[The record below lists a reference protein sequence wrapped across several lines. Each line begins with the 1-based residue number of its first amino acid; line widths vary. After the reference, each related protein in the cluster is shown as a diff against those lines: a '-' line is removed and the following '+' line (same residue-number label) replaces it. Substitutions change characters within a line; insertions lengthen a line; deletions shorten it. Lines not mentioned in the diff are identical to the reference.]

1 MKTRTL
7 AGLSLAAVVLFA
19 PDARPQGLGTELVA
33 SGLSDPLD
41 LRSPPGD
48 ARLFVAEQTGAVRI
62 IENGALL
69 PTPYYDASGLVA
81 FGNFTGLRAIQF
93 HPNYAGNGY
102 MYFVYDEVE
111 QLFGDVVLARVT
123 VSAGDPNTADPSSY
137 VELLRVT
144 QTEAWHGGGCMNF
157 GPDGYLYVAFG
168 DGYGH
173 GFDPL
178 CHSQDPNLFL
188 GKMLR
193 LDVDG
198 AFPYAVPADNPFVGN
213 PAVRDEIW
221 HLGLRHPWRWCFDEA
236 NGDMWI
242 ADVGQVTQEEL
253 NYVPAGTSGLNFG
266 WKVMEG
272 THCIGTSGCPGPQ
285 AGCGDPSYTD
295 PILTQGTTTVN
306 CSIAGGF
313 VYRGSALPAEQGN
326 YFFGGYCTGDV
337 WSMKY
342 DGSTITD
349 FTERN
354 TELGQFFFFLTAFGI
369 DDEGEIYILLQTGE
383 VYKIVEGCAPP
394 TNYCPANTNSV
405 GTAASISMTGT
416 SSISNNDMGLV
427 CVDAVPGKPGL
438 FFYGPNQASLPL
450 GEGNLCI
457 SGSIWRLQPPIVT
470 DAQGG
475 AARAMDFTQPP
486 ANAGGGAILAGSDW
500 YFQFWYRDPP
510 GGTAG
515 FNLSDGLCV
524 SYCP

>member
-1 MKTRTL
+1 
-7 AGLSLAAVVLFA
+7 
-19 PDARPQGLGTELVA
+19 
-33 SGLSDPLD
+33 
-41 LRSPPGD
+41 
-48 ARLFVAEQTGAVRI
+48 
-62 IENGALL
+62 
-69 PTPYYDASGLVA
+69 
-81 FGNFTGLRAIQF
+81 
-93 HPNYAGNGY
+93 
-102 MYFVYDEVE
+102 
-111 QLFGDVVLARVT
+111 
-123 VSAGDPNTADPSSY
+123 
-137 VELLRVT
+137 
-144 QTEAWHGGGCMNF
+144 
-157 GPDGYLYVAFG
+157 
-168 DGYGH
+168 
-173 GFDPL
+173 
-178 CHSQDPNLFL
+178 
-188 GKMLR
+188 MLR

-272 THCIGTSGCPGPQ
+272 THCIGTSGCPGTQ
-285 AGCGDPSYTD
+285 GGCGDAGYTT
-295 PILTQGTTTVN
+295 PILTQGTTTEN

-394 TNYCPANTNSV
+394 TNYCPANTNSA

-416 SSISNNDMGLV
+416 SSISKQQHGARV
-427 CVDAVPGKPGL
+427 RGRRTRQAGAVLLRTQPGL
-438 FFYGPNQASLPL
+438 PAPGRGQPVRQRLHLAPAASDRHGRPGRSGAGPGLHPAPGERGRRCDPGGQRPVLPVL
-450 GEGNLCI
+450 VQGPAGRD
-457 SGSIWRLQPPIVT
+457 GGLQPER
-470 DAQGG
+470 
-475 AARAMDFTQPP
+475 RAVRQLLP
-486 ANAGGGAILAGSDW
+486 
-500 YFQFWYRDPP
+500 
-510 GGTAG
+510 
-515 FNLSDGLCV
+515 V
-524 SYCP
+524 SSS